1 MDREGSRKGRKK
13 QEGMDLEALVI
24 RDSW

>member
-1 MDREGSRKGRKK
+1 MRREGSRKGRKK
-13 QEGMDLEALVI
+13 QEGMDLEALVP